1 MNLNIELINRVMFM
15 KPLIKWP
22 GGKSSELKWIRSYIP
37 INFNPENHTYVEP
50 FFGGGALY
58 FDLLPVNSFIND
70 IDKDLVNFYQA
81 VKSQNIKFLDYLE
94 IILEDWI
101 YIEEL
106 AKVNF
111 SNYLEQLHKIETPN
125 GKNLTQ
131 LIKLGQLVSNN
142 FDYTKFNIVDNEV
155 PDKLSHLQEF
165 MIESIIRK
173 WKLTRKIEKSHST
186 VFDEKNHKDYF
197 ETAIKSAYYT
207 YIRDLYNQAIIDK
220 KYNIERTTHFFFIR
234 EFCFGS
240 MFRFNSRQLY
250 NIPYGGINYN
260 RKNFA
265 RKVRN
270 LQNPELIKLLDNS
283 EISNFDFYSF
293 LKKKMNMLDK
303 NSFVFLDPP
312 YDTEFSDYSKNSF
325 MKDDHRRLEEI
336 ISSMQDKD
344 INFLLII
351 KETDFINELYPKTK
365 YSVSSFDKSYTY
377 NMRGRNKRATSHLL
391 ISNK

>member
-1 MNLNIELINRVMFM
+1 
-15 KPLIKWP
+15 
-22 GGKSSELKWIRSYIP
+22 YIP
-37 INFNPENHTYVEP
+37 ENFNPENHTYVEP
-50 FFGGGALY
+50 FLGGGALY

-70 IDKDLVNFYQA
+70 IDKDLVNFYKA
-81 VKSQNIKFLDYLE
+81 VKNQNIKFLDYLE
-94 IILEDWI
+94 TILEDWI

-106 AKVNF
+106 SDINF
-111 SNYLEQLHKIETPN
+111 SLYLEQLDKTEIESN
-125 GKNLTQ
+125 GKNLVQ
-131 LIKLGQLVSNN
+131 LIRLGELVSNN
-142 FDYTKFNIVDNEV
+142 FDYTKFNIVQGDD
-155 PDKLSHLQEF
+155 PDKYNHLKEF
-165 MIESIIRK
+165 MVESIVRK

-186 VFDEKNHKDYF
+186 IFDEKNHRDYF

-207 YIRDLYNQAIIDK
+207 YIRDLYNQAIIDN
-220 KYNIERTTHFFFIR
+220 KYNIERTSHFFFIR

-240 MFRFNSRQLY
+240 MFRFNARQLY

-270 LQNPELIKLLDNS
+270 LQEPGLIKLLDNS
-283 EISNFDFYSF
+283 EINNLDFYSF
-293 LKKKMNMLDK
+293 LKKNMNKLDR

-325 MKDDHRRLEEI
+325 QKKDHERLEGM
-336 ISSMQDKD
+336 ISSIQDKD
-344 INFLLII
+344 IKFLLII
-351 KETDFINELYPKTK
+351 KETDFIKALYPNSK
-365 YSVSSFDKSYTY
+365 YSVSSFNKSYTY

>member
-1 MNLNIELINRVMFM
+1 M

-37 INFNPENHTYVEP
+37 KNFNPENHTYFEP

-81 VKSQNIKFLDYLE
+81 VKSQNIEFLDYLE
-94 IILEDWI
+94 KILEDWI

-106 AKVNF
+106 SKVNF
-111 SNYLEQLHKIETPN
+111 SNYMEQLDKTEISN
-125 GKNLTQ
+125 GKNLSK

-142 FDYTKFNIVDNEV
+142 FDYTRFNIIDGEA
-155 PDKLSHLQEF
+155 PDKYSHLQEF
-165 MIESIIRK
+165 MVESIVRK
-173 WKLTRKIEKSHST
+173 WKLTRKIEKTHST
-186 VFDEKNHKDYF
+186 IFDEKNHKDYF

-207 YIRDLYNQAIIDK
+207 YIRDLYNQAIIDNK
-220 KYNIERTTHFFFIR
+220 FSIERTSHFFFIR

-265 RKVRN
+265 KKVHN
-270 LQNPELIKLLDNS
+270 LQEPDLIKLLDNS
-283 EISNFDFYSF
+283 EINNLDFYSF
-293 LKKKMNMLDK
+293 MNKKLKKLDE

-325 MKDDHRRLEEI
+325 QREDHKRLEKM
-336 ISSMQDKD
+336 ISAMQDKRVK
-344 INFLLII
+344 FLLII
-351 KETDFINELYPKTK
+351 KETDFIKELYPKLK
-365 YSVSSFDKSYTY
+365 YSVSSFNKSYTY

-391 ISNK
+391 IRNK